1 MRNSLGSKE
10 VTIDES
16 LNPII
21 FLLGFKR
28 HKVHA
33 PLPAIVPGVEPIP
46 LGVAH
51 RVVIVL
57 PAEPVEVPTKLLH
70 SSLVYT

>member
-1 MRNSLGSKE
+1 MHNEFASK
-10 VTIDES
+10 VITIDES

-46 LGVAH
+46 LGVPH
-51 RVVIVL
+51 RVVVVL
-57 PAEPVEVPTKLLH
+57 PAEPVEVPTKLLD